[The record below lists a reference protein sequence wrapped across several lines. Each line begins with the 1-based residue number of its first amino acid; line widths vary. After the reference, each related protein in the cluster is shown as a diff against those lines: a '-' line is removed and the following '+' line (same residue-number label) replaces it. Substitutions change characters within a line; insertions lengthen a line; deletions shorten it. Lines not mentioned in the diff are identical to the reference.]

1 MQLKAGYGSVHGL
14 PCDEGKSLTWLTC
27 KRAHAGRLDWGLKTS
42 ITFVWL
48 SIYQYTDFHFSSPAE
63 FPVHEPQLYM
73 AHLYL
78 WCAQRWN
85 TSCSY
90 FSVWYIASLLAA
102 HEAGPPDQCFIL
114 LNHLLSEHLIIWS
127 WSPPPCTPDS
137 SIQPLFNHSLTGLF
151 KLSLK
156 KSNHLSFSSSF
167 YTLTLYIDF

>member
-1 MQLKAGYGSVHGL
+1 MQLKAGYGSARGL

-63 FPVHEPQLYM
+63 LPAHEPQLYV

-78 WCAQRWN
+78 WCARRRN

-90 FSVWYIASLLAA
+90 FSLWCIASLQAA
-102 HEAGPPDQCFIL
+102 QEAGPPHQRLLL
-114 LNHLLSEHLIIWS
+114 LNHLLCEHLIWAWS
-127 WSPPPCTPDS
+127 LPPYTPNP
-137 SIQPLFNHSLTGLF
+137 SIQPLL
-151 KLSLK
+151 KLSL
-156 KSNHLSFSSSF
+156 
-167 YTLTLYIDF
+167 TLLRKEREEKDRGQPFVPFNYILYFKNK